1 MKKIIR
7 LILALAIGST
17 LIGCS
22 SKPGGTIDLTSNIK
36 VTIKGYNGKGEVY
49 VDNNTKYDKTN
60 SDIRDFVSNVEYTL
74 ENGENG
80 ALSNGDE
87 ITINAKYSKS
97 QAKDLG
103 LTIKNPTKKVKVSG
117 LKDLLTGYY
126 DCEIKIKNYG
136 SIKLKLDAN
145 TAPIT
150 DGFYNGLTF
159 HRIIKGFMIQG
170 GDPNGDG
177 TGGSKDTIK
186 GEFSSNGVDNPLK
199 HTRGVISMARS
210 QSNDSASSQFFIMH
224 EDAPSLDG
232 EYAAFGCAYSGMEIV
247 DKICNDVKTEDS
259 NGTVLKK
266 NQPVIES
273 IICTKVQ

>member
-1 MKKIIR
+1 METKNILITMK
-7 LILALAIGST
+7 
-17 LIGCS
+17 
-22 SKPGGTIDLTSNIK
+22 
-36 VTIKGYNGKGEVY
+36 
-49 VDNNTKYDKTN
+49 
-60 SDIRDFVSNVEYTL
+60 
-74 ENGENG
+74 
-80 ALSNGDE
+80 NGDQIKAELYPE
-87 ITINAKYSKS
+87 IAPETVENFLNLIE
-97 QAKDLG
+97 
-103 LTIKNPTKKVKVSG
+103 KK
-117 LKDLLTGYY
+117 
-126 DCEIKIKNYG
+126 
-136 SIKLKLDAN
+136 
-145 TAPIT
+145 
-150 DGFYNGLTF
+150 FYNGLTF
-159 HRIIKGFMIQG
+159 HRVIKGFMIQG